1 MQTEG
6 NLIVSAAALP
16 FKCVSTDGV
25 RVSDRRAF
33 WEDGAA
39 AIFGTVQV
47 EANSREIFDASVE
60 YKSVADMTL
69 CRLVTNTMHRAMRT
83 EAVARNDS
91 RDFLKAV
98 LQKEGTSIVEQNGHR
113 TVLRAGEW
121 TIYDAQRPY
130 RVEVPGR
137 CRFSVLLMPRDK
149 VVPRN
154 FDVAKLILRRFS
166 GRRGLGKLIW
176 SLIRTTFEQIAEI
189 QERSTEEVAD
199 ILAQMIRLALL
210 DSTDGERAVNSKDA
224 LRERVKQYISNH
236 LGDPDLSI
244 ARLASVTHCTKRYLH
259 MVFESEQVSLS
270 DYILERRLDRC
281 RQDFL
286 DPTCAHKSITE
297 IAYSWGF
304 NNSNHFSRC
313 FKRVFGA
320 SPRRFRSDAG
330 TWNSIAAAAVLQAA
344 NDPKGYSTLPNE

>member
-1 MQTEG
+1 MQTES
-6 NLIVSAAALP
+6 NLVVSGTLP
-16 FKCVSTDGV
+16 FKCVSTDSV

-47 EANSREIFDASVE
+47 EASSREVFDASVE

-69 CRLVTNTMHRAMRT
+69 CRLATSTVHRAMRT
-83 EAVARNDS
+83 DLVAGNDS

-98 LQKEGTSIVEQNGHR
+98 LQKEGTSILEQSGRR
-113 TVLRAGEW
+113 TVLRVGEW

-137 CRFSVLLMPRDK
+137 CRLSVLLMPREK

-189 QERSTEEVAD
+189 QDRSTEEVAD
-199 ILAQMIRLALL
+199 ILARMIRLALL
-210 DSTDGERAVNSKDA
+210 DSTSGERAVNSRDA
-224 LRERVKQYISNH
+224 LRERVKQYISSH
-236 LGDPDLSI
+236 LGDPELSI
-244 ARLASVTHCTKRYLH
+244 AKLASVTHCTKRYLH

-281 RQDFL
+281 RQEFL
-286 DPTCAHKSITE
+286 DPASTHKSITE

-313 FKRVFGA
+313 FKRAFGT
-320 SPRRFRSDAG
+320 SPRRFRSEIAG
-330 TWNSIAAAAVLQAA
+330 WNPMSSVDILPSAAS
-344 NDPKGYSTLPNE
+344 PKSSLPISNA